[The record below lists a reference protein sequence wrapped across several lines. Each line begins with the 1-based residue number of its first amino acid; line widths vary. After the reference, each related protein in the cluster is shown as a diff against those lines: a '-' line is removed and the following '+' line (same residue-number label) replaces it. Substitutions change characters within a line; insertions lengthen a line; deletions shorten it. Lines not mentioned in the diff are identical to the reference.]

1 MTIEQLPSGSY
12 RIRQMYDGKRY
23 SITVPYKPTKKEAI
37 TLLAQKFNDTRLTA
51 QKPEKGTCKYFI
63 DKFIID
69 REKAGKSPATIRG
82 YYAILRL
89 MSEEFLNMNFYDVTQ
104 EVIQKEV
111 NEFSR
116 THSPKSTHNYYGL
129 IRSTFAL
136 YRPEMVLSIKLPSK
150 QNKAEYE
157 PSTNDIQRILQAATG
172 SRYECAYKLAALGL
186 RRGEIVAITAADI
199 DDNNVLTIDKDI
211 VLNKDNKY
219 VVKDKPKTEES
230 YRRILIPGELADLI
244 RKQGQ
249 AYAGDPHSINKY
261 LHTFQDKLGIPRFRL
276 HMFRHFAVAYL
287 HREGFSDQQIM
298 SYGGWSNSSDIMK
311 RAYRYNLDPE
321 ESQKQI
327 SNSLGSLMDN
337 SVDKK
342 E

>member
-23 SITVPYKPTKKEAI
+23 NITLPYKPSKKEAI
-37 TLLAQKFNDTRLTA
+37 TLLAQKLNNTQMTA
-51 QKPEKGTCKYFI
+51 QKPEKGTSKYFI
-63 DKFIID
+63 DKFITD

-82 YYAILRL
+82 YYSILRL
-89 MSEEFLNMNFYDVTQ
+89 MSEEFLEKNFYDITPEDV
-104 EVIQKEV
+104 QKEV
-111 NEFSR
+111 NRYSAE
-116 THSPKSTHNYYGL
+116 HSPKSTHNFYGL
-129 IRSTFAL
+129 IRSSFAL

-157 PSTNDIQRILQAATG
+157 PSTNDIQRIIQAATG
-172 SRYECAYKLAALGL
+172 TRYECPYKLAALGL

-199 DDNNVLTIDKDI
+199 DDNNVLTIDKDV

-244 RKQGQ
+244 RKQGA
-249 AYAGDPHSINKY
+249 AYTGDPHSLNKY
-261 LHTFQDKLGIPRFRL
+261 LHTFQDRLDIPRFRL

-287 HREGFSDQQIM
+287 HKAGFSDQQIM
-298 SYGGWSNSSDIMK
+298 SYGGWSNSSDVMK

-321 ESQKQI
+321 ESQRNI
-327 SNSLGSLMDN
+327 SDSLGALMDN